1 MKKYIYIIIF
11 NFFCVVDDHED
22 VDCLLGDDEDVID
35 DAMDT
40 PSGSGK
46 QLIYPTRKTEAA
58 WIIDPDLK
66 MKFKV
71 KKDKKTSPTL
81 KTNMKKASLKKN
93 KNGIK
98 KVPKLPSPMYFP
110 NACKRV
116 WGSFFLEFPLPQV
129 PVTCNPYAKRE
140 SMELMNQL
148 LQNANNMAFEQISII
163 FKHHTKVTQ
172 TLKTGVERLYAD
184 STNSMY

>member
-1 MKKYIYIIIF
+1 
-11 NFFCVVDDHED
+11 
-22 VDCLLGDDEDVID
+22 
-35 DAMDT
+35 MDT
-40 PSGSGK
+40 PSGENDK
-46 QLIYPTRKTEAA
+46 EFFNPTKKTEAA
-58 WIIDPDLK
+58 WIIHPDFK
-66 MKFKV
+66 NKV
-71 KKDKKTSPTL
+71 KFTVKKAKKTSPTQN
-81 KTNMKKASLKKN
+81 KRIVKKASPQKN
-93 KNGIK
+93 KNGLK
-98 KVPKLPSPMYFP
+98 KVPKLPSPMCFP
-110 NACKRV
+110 NACTKV
-116 WGSFFLEFPLPQV
+116 WRSFFQKFPLPQV